1 MSETVYGLYCV
12 AQHDISIDLE
22 LDRGRTKLLIGSCR
36 GRSAT
41 TVGNLSD
48 MAGNKTI
55 TLICSQQH
63 PTGYTA
69 SIQGPQGVIQLC
81 DLVWIV
87 DRADILDLYYWQAW
101 AVLNGA
107 YHCCFSIPGKVSLL
121 QPQ

>member
-1 MSETVYGLYCV
+1 MNETALGLSYV
-12 AQHDISIDLE
+12 VQHNISIDLDLDCRSNE
-22 LDRGRTKLLIGSCR
+22 LSIGCCR
-36 GRSAT
+36 GHSVT
-41 TVGNLSD
+41 TVDNPSD

-55 TLICSQQH
+55 TLLDSHLH

-69 SIQGPQGVIQLC
+69 SIQGPGGVIQLC

-87 DRADILDLYYWQAW
+87 DRSDILDLYYWQAW

>member
-1 MSETVYGLYCV
+1 MNETAYGLFYV
-12 AQHDISIDLE
+12 GQRDLRIDINLDSGRNELSI
-22 LDRGRTKLLIGSCR
+22 GCCR
-36 GRSAT
+36 GRD
-41 TVGNLSD
+41 TVTVIDLSD

-55 TLICSQQH
+55 TLLDSREH
-63 PTGYTA
+63 PNGYTA
-69 SIQGPQGVIQLC
+69 SIQGPRGTIRIT

-87 DRADILDLYYWQAW
+87 DRSDILDLYYWQAW

>member
-1 MSETVYGLYCV
+1 VNETAYGLFYV
-12 AQHDISIDLE
+12 GQHNISIDVGFYSGRWE
-22 LDRGRTKLLIGSCR
+22 LSIGSSR
-36 GRSAT
+36 GHSAT
-41 TVGNLSD
+41 TIDNPSD

-69 SIQGPQGVIQLC
+69 SIQGPRGVIQLC

-87 DRADILDLYYWQAW
+87 DRSDILDLYYWQAW

>member
-1 MSETVYGLYCV
+1 MSETVLGLFYV
-12 AQHDISIDLE
+12 AQHNISIDLD
-22 LDRGRTKLLIGSCR
+22 LDRGRTKLLIGFYC
-36 GRSAT
+36 GRSVT
-41 TVGNLSD
+41 TVIDLGN

-55 TLICSQQH
+55 TLLDSHLH

-69 SIQGPQGVIQLC
+69 SIQGPRGVIQLC

-87 DRADILDLYYWQAW
+87 DRSDILDLYYWQAW

>member
-1 MSETVYGLYCV
+1 VNETALGLSYV
-12 AQHDISIDLE
+12 GQLKTITDVGFYS
-22 LDRGRTKLLIGSCR
+22 GRTKLLIGSGC
-36 GRSAT
+36 GRSVT
-41 TVGNLSD
+41 TVIDLSD

-55 TLICSQQH
+55 TLLCSHLH

-87 DRADILDLYYWQAW
+87 DRSDILDLYYWQAW

-107 YHCCFSIPGKVSLL
+107 YHCCFSLPGKVSLL
-121 QPQ
+121 PPQ